1 MYVRGDMLRQLL
13 IGGGVNIINIAIHA
27 LTILVWVA
35 RAVGAEN
42 KSHPAV
48 FLMVVMVSTVS
59 VLMVIH
65 TIEVFV
71 WALAYWIV
79 DATPPGANR
88 VYFAFVNYATLGYGD
103 VVPVKAWLLLGPITA
118 MNGFLLLGWSTAVI
132 FEVLQKARA
141 RSRDTSE
148 N

>member
-1 MYVRGDMLRQLL
+1 MLRHFLV
-13 IGGGVNIINIAIHA
+13 GGTVSLVNIAVHA
-27 LTILVWVA
+27 LVMTIVVRVA
-35 RAVGAEN
+35 QAASAN
-42 KSHPAV
+42 DKSHPSLFLIAV
-48 FLMVVMVSTVS
+48 MIPTVS
-59 VLMVIH
+59 VLMVTH
-65 TIEVFV
+65 TIEVIV
-71 WALAYWIV
+71 WALAYWLV

-141 RSRDTSE
+141 RSRDTLES
-148 N
+148 